1 MLKIDIEWELMNS
14 FVSGS
19 SRDESQIVR
28 NVSKDA
34 VAKAIMYSFIHHIKW
49 FSADFNI
56 FKGDAVMLF
65 IPHRLILV
73 VLLSSRLI

>member
-1 MLKIDIEWELMNS
+1 MLKIDIESELMNS

-34 VAKAIMYSFIHHIKW
+34 VAKSIMYSFIHQIK
-49 FSADFNI
+49 
-56 FKGDAVMLF
+56 
-65 IPHRLILV
+65 
-73 VLLSSRLI
+73 